1 MRTECKPE
9 SYQFQDLGRRKV
21 VADFSGGRL
30 TSDAGALLLRQVEE
44 RFGVIEQLA
53 TCFEDQRDPGLIEH
67 SVRDL
72 VAQRVMALA
81 LGYEDLNDHDELR
94 QDPLLAVAVGKRDLL
109 GEKRFTERDEG
120 KALAGKS
127 TLNRLELSAA
137 ESNEYKKT
145 PVNPEAVE
153 RLLVDLFIQTRAQ
166 EPQLL
171 ILDVDT
177 TCDVVHGQQEGRF
190 FQGFYDQYC
199 YQPRYVFCGPWLL
212 SARLKTADVEAAA
225 GSVED
230 LECIVTRLRE
240 VWPEVEIWV
249 RGDSSFARDEIMN
262 WCEEQTG
269 MHYVFGFARNRK
281 LAGMIGEEMEQARRL
296 RQESGQP
303 ARVYRD
309 LRYRTRQSWSRERRV
324 VAKAEYTLE
333 GANPRY
339 LVTSL
344 EAERIGAL
352 ELYEQTYCARGDMEN
367 RIKEQQMGLFADR
380 TSTGKIKSN
389 QLRLWFSSAAYSLLQ
404 LLREVGLK
412 GTRMARAQCWTIR
425 IKLLKIGA
433 QIRVSVR
440 RVAVRMASGCPY
452 QDVFAQAYA
461 NLASAST

>member
-1 MRTECKPE
+1 MKTECKAK
-9 SYQFQDLGRRKV
+9 SYRFQDLGKRQV
-21 VADFSGGRL
+21 VADFEGGRL
-30 TSDAGALLLRQVEE
+30 TSDAGAVLLRQVEE

-53 TCFEDQRDPGLIEH
+53 ACFEDHRDPGLIEH

-94 QDPLLAVAVGKRDLL
+94 RDPLLALAVGKRDLL
-109 GEKRFTERDEG
+109 GEGRFRERDEG
-120 KALAGKS
+120 QALAGKS
-127 TLNRLELSAA
+127 TLNRLELSAV
-137 ESNEYKKT
+137 ESNQYKKT
-145 PVNPEAVE
+145 PVDPEAVE
-153 RLLVDLFIQTRAQ
+153 RMLVELFIQTREP

-177 TCDVVHGQQEGRF
+177 TCNVVHGQQEGRF
-190 FQGFYDQYC
+190 FQGYYDEYC

-212 SARLKTADVEAAA
+212 SARLKTAEVESAA
-225 GSVED
+225 GTVED
-230 LECIVTRLRE
+230 LERIVTRLRE
-240 VWPEVEIWV
+240 AWPEVEIWV
-249 RGDSSFARDEIMN
+249 RGDSAFAREEIMH

-269 MHYVFGFARNRK
+269 VHYVLGFARNPK
-281 LAGMIGEEMEQARRL
+281 LTGMISEEMEQAHRMREQSD
-296 RQESGQP
+296 RP

-324 VAKAEYTLE
+324 VAKAEYTLA
-333 GANPRY
+333 GANPRF

-344 EAERIGAL
+344 EAEQIGAAQ
-352 ELYEQTYCARGDMEN
+352 LYEQTYCARGDMEN
-367 RIKEQQMGLFADR
+367 RIKEQQMGLFSDR

-389 QLRLWFSSAAYSLLQ
+389 QLRLWFSSVAYWLVQ

-412 GTRMARAQCWTIR
+412 GTMMARAQCWTIR
-425 IKLLKIGA
+425 TKLLKIGA

-452 QDVFAQAYA
+452 QEVFFQACA
-461 NLASAST
+461 NLAPDST